1 MVCVR
6 IAKIRLGMKNLFQV
20 SFYVFIFLSL
30 VACGEKEQ
38 TETKTP
44 DNSVVIVEELPDINL
59 ENIKANKKAL
69 LQQMAND
76 LYLEAEKEIKASP
89 TVKMDERGIYDD
101 IEPVKIDVEVPP
113 SLKLEVPIKADP
125 EKTAKD

>member
-113 SLKLEVPIKADP
+113 SLKLEVPIKAGP

>member
-1 MVCVR
+1 
-6 IAKIRLGMKNLFQV
+6 
-20 SFYVFIFLSL
+20 
-30 VACGEKEQ
+30 
-38 TETKTP
+38 
-44 DNSVVIVEELPDINL
+44 
-59 ENIKANKKAL
+59 
-69 LQQMAND
+69 MAND

-125 EKTAKD
+125 EKTAKIKLITSWHVQLILYHYSRYLTFSQSQ